1 MSRAGR
7 AAQRGFTLIELMISL
22 LIASLLVIL
31 ILSVFSRLS
40 FAYREQQ
47 HLGTLQKTLA
57 AARQVMER
65 DAKQAGFAMAQG
77 FRIAE
82 DGAEA
87 TPYKH
92 SPLVVVN
99 SSTGPDEVGF
109 YYADA
114 SAQAVVTSSGTATTL
129 TVDDPAGFAAE
140 QLVVLSTADLT
151 TATNPVAPT
160 TDAKLTT
167 FDACVVQIQQIS
179 GNSVTFTQAPPW
191 GRPSNDHCI
200 NALANTTMM
209 YKFVA
214 QYWRIDPTREAEG
227 VLQLADHGNLV
238 TPETWSD
245 QAYGFTDLQIATY
258 FYDNDGTDTLDPD
271 DDGARDWVSDGE
283 QDVRTAPKQLTES
296 FIAPLLVTIS
306 LVARTQR
313 DVEGIYTAATP
324 ELVGSPGGVQNNMI
338 GDHAS
343 VTLPS
348 ASDPRLMGKR
358 IYRFITFQADLRNLG
373 IGR

>member
-1 MSRAGR
+1 MIRR
-7 AAQRGFTLIELMISL
+7 TAQRGFTLIELMISL

-57 AARQVMER
+57 AARQVMEH

-77 FRIAE
+77 FRIAG
-82 DGAEA
+82 DTAA
-87 TPYKH
+87 VKR

-99 SSTGPDEVGF
+99 SATGPDEVGF

-114 SAQAVVTSSGTATTL
+114 SAQAVVTTSGTVTTL
-129 TVDDPAGFAAE
+129 SVDDATGFAANE
-140 QLVVLSTADLT
+140 LVVLSTADLT
-151 TATNPVAPT
+151 TATNPVSPT
-160 TDAKLTT
+160 TDPKLTT
-167 FDACVVQIQQIS
+167 FDACVVQIEQIS
-179 GNSVTFTQAPPW
+179 GTQVQFSQAAPW
-191 GRPSNDHCI
+191 GRANNDHCI

-214 QYWRIDPTREAEG
+214 RYWRIDPVDLARGA
-227 VLQLADHGNLV
+227 LQLADNGNLIASD
-238 TPETWSD
+238 TWKD

-258 FYDNDGTDTLDPD
+258 FYDGDATDTLDPD
-271 DDGARDWVSDGE
+271 SDAARDWVSDGE
-283 QDVRTAPKQLTES
+283 QDTLTAPIPITDS
-296 FIAPLLVTIS
+296 FTAPLLVTIS

-313 DVEGIYTAATP
+313 DVEGVFTAATP
-324 ELVGSPGGVQNNMI
+324 ELVGAPGGVDHNTI

-343 VTLPS
+343 VALP
-348 ASDPRLMGKR
+348 ATDPRLTGKR

>member
-1 MSRAGR
+1 MSRARR

-57 AARQVMER
+57 AARQVMEH
-65 DAKQAGFAMAQG
+65 DAKQAGYAMAQG
-77 FRIAE
+77 FRIAA
-82 DGAEA
+82 DGADA
-87 TPYKH
+87 GAVKH

-99 SSTGPDEVGF
+99 SASGPDEVGF

-114 SAQAVVTSSGTATTL
+114 SAQAVVTTSGPATTL
-129 TVDDPAGFAAE
+129 SVDDATGFAAND
-140 QLVVLSTADLT
+140 LVVLSTADLT
-151 TATNPVAPT
+151 TATNPVSPT

-167 FDACVVQIQQIS
+167 FDACVVQIQQVS
-179 GNSVTFTQAPPW
+179 ATSVTFAQNGSW
-191 GRPSNDHCI
+191 GRANNDHCI

-214 QYWRIDPTREAEG
+214 HYWRIDPAREDEG
-227 VLQLADHGNLV
+227 VLQLAENGNLIASDG
-238 TPETWSD
+238 WKD
-245 QAYGFTDLQIATY
+245 QAYGFTDIQVATY
-258 FYDNDGTDTLDPD
+258 FYDGDGTDTLDPD
-271 DDGARDWVSDGE
+271 DDGARDWVSDGA
-283 QDVRTAPKQLTES
+283 QDTLTAPIPIANS
-296 FIAPLLVTIS
+296 FTAPLVVTMS

-324 ELVGSPGGVQNNMI
+324 ELVGTPGDLDHNMI

-343 VTLPS
+343 VPLPS
-348 ASDPRLMGKR
+348 TSDPRLAGKR